1 MFADMASEH
10 THIPSGKNPQGDL
23 TLIQIAQR
31 FSTEEAARDYFE
43 RLRWPSGPTCPHCGN
58 AAADRIYKVTPNPEK
73 KIRAGLYK
81 CAECQQGFTVTVG
94 TVMEDSHL
102 PLNKWLIAFYMMC
115 ASKTQVSALQLQRQL
130 EIGSYRSALFMCQRI
145 RFALMDIE
153 HNTQLS
159 GTVEADE
166 TYIGGVKR
174 GMGRRYVGN
183 KTAVVSMVQRG
194 GDVRS
199 HIVSKVTGDV
209 LGRLLKKHVA
219 ESAHLN
225 TDESPLYKK
234 PGKTF
239 ASHDTVNHSQEEY
252 ARNDKSG
259 RLASTNTAEGIF
271 GNSKRSLDGT
281 HHHVSR
287 KYLPFYLAELD
298 YKYNTRQMTDGARTA
313 NGIPKLVGKRLML
326 RKPKAGG
333 K

>member
-10 THIPSGKNPQGDL
+10 KRIPSGKNPSGDL

-31 FSTEEAARDYFE
+31 FSTEEAARNYFE
-43 RLRWPSGPTCPHCGN
+43 RLRWPDGPVCPHCGN
-58 AAADRIYKVTPNPEK
+58 ADQERIYKVTPNPKK

-81 CAECQQGFTVTVG
+81 CAECLQGFTATVG
-94 TVMEDSHL
+94 TVCEDSNI
-102 PLNKWLIAFYMMC
+102 PLNKWLIGFYMMC

-130 EIGSYRSALFMCQRI
+130 EIGSYRTALFMCQRI
-145 RFALMDIE
+145 RFALMDVE
-153 HNTQLS
+153 QTEKLG

-183 KTAVVSMVQRG
+183 KTAIMSMIERG
-194 GDVRS
+194 GNVRS
-199 HIVSKVTGDV
+199 HVVDKVTGDV
-209 LGRLLKKHVA
+209 LDRLLKKHVA

-225 TDESPLYKK
+225 TDESPLYNKA
-234 PGKTF
+234 GKRF
-239 ASHDTVNHSQEEY
+239 ASHDTVNHGQEEY
-252 ARNDKSG
+252 ARRDKSG
-259 RLASTNTAEGIF
+259 RLASTNTAEGFF

-287 KYLPFYLAELD
+287 KYLPFYLAKLD

-313 NGIPKLVGKRLML
+313 NAIPKLVGKRLML
-326 RKPKAGG
+326 RRPVGQA
-333 K
+333 